1 MKSESIAL
9 LIQALDRTGVLFQ
22 LTRTIAEHG
31 ANISSVDIVKRGTHA
46 ASLYLELRDVERVE
60 ALLGDLRALE
70 VVSAVDSLDPL
81 LKVYGKR
88 VIIIGGGAQ
97 VGQVALGAIS
107 EADRHNL
114 RGERISVDTI
124 PLVGEDHIAAAVRS
138 VALLPR
144 ARVLVMAGAIMGGDI
159 AQAVEEIKG
168 QGITVL
174 SLNMA
179 GTVPEAADL
188 IVSDPVQAGVMAVMA
203 AADTAKF
210 DITLQRSRRY

>member
-1 MKSESIAL
+1 MKLQSIAL
-9 LIQALDRTGVLFQ
+9 LIQTQDRAGVLFQ

-31 ANISSVDIVKRGTHA
+31 ANINSVEIVKRRLSA
-46 ASLYLELRDVERVE
+46 ASLYLELRDVKEVE
-60 ALLGDLRALE
+60 GLIQDLRTLE
-70 VVSAVDSLDPL
+70 VVKSVESLDSFL
-81 LKVYGKR
+81 EIYGKR

-124 PLVGEDHIAAAVRS
+124 PLVGEEEIAAAVRS
-138 VALLPR
+138 VALLSR
-144 ARVLVMAGAIMGGDI
+144 AKVLVMAGAIMGGEI
-159 AQAVEEIKG
+159 ADAVQEIKLE
-168 QGITVL
+168 GITVL

-210 DITLQRSRRY
+210 DITLQRSRRF

>member
-1 MKSESIAL
+1 MKAESIAL
-9 LIQALDRTGVLFQ
+9 LIQAHDRAGVLFQ
-22 LTRTIAEHG
+22 LTRTIATHG
-31 ANISSVDIVKRGTHA
+31 ANISSVDIVKRRTHA
-46 ASLYLELRDVERVE
+46 ACVYLELRDVTE
-60 ALLGDLRALE
+60 ADALIRDLRALE
-70 VVSAVDSLDPL
+70 VVTSVDSQDPL

-88 VIIIGGGAQ
+88 IIIIGGGAQ

-124 PLVGEDHIAAAVRS
+124 ALVGEEDIAAAVRS

-144 ARVLVMAGAIMGGDI
+144 AKVLVMAGAIMGGDI
-159 AQAVEEIKG
+159 TRAVQEIKG

-203 AADTAKF
+203 AADTANF

>member
-1 MKSESIAL
+1 MKAEAIAL
-9 LIQALDRTGVLFQ
+9 LIQALDRPGVLFQ

-31 ANISSVDIVKRGTHA
+31 ANISSVDIVKRRSHA
-46 ASLYLELRDVERVE
+46 ASVYLELRDVTDME
-60 ALLGDLRALE
+60 ALIRDLRALG
-70 VVSAVDSLDPL
+70 VVTSVDSLDPL

-88 VIIIGGGAQ
+88 IIIIGGGAQ

-144 ARVLVMAGAIMGGDI
+144 VKVLVMAGAIMGGDI
-159 AQAVEEIKG
+159 ARAVEEIKR

-188 IVSDPVQAGVMAVMA
+188 VVSDPVQAGVMAVMA

>member
-1 MKSESIAL
+1 MKLESIAL
-9 LIQALDRTGVLFQ
+9 LIQTQDRAGVLFQ

-31 ANISSVDIVKRGTHA
+31 VNINSVEIVKRRLSS
-46 ASLYLELRDVERVE
+46 ASLYLELRHVKEVEG
-60 ALLGDLRALE
+60 LIQDLRALE
-70 VVSAVDSLDPL
+70 VVTSVEPLDSFLEI
-81 LKVYGKR
+81 YGKR

-124 PLVGEDHIAAAVRS
+124 PLVGEGEIAAAVRS
-138 VALLPR
+138 VALLSR
-144 ARVLVMAGAIMGGDI
+144 AKVLVMAGAIMGGEI
-159 AQAVEEIKG
+159 AEAVQEIKLE
-168 QGITVL
+168 GITVL

-210 DITLQRSRRY
+210 DITLQRSRRF